1 MIHTNPLIISFS
13 DIRAADLP
21 LVGGKGA
28 NLGEMSGGKILLKPN
43 Q

>member
-1 MIHTNPLIISFS
+1 MTNTTPLSLSFS
-13 DIRAADLP
+13 YIRAADLP

-28 NLGEMSGGKILLKPN
+28 NLGEMSGGKILLRPN